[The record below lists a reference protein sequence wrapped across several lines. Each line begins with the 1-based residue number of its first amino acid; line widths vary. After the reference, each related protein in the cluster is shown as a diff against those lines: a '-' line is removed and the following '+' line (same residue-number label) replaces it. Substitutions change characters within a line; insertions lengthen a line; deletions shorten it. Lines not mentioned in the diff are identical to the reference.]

1 MILVYN
7 LSNADRT
14 ASDVE
19 VQAKGKHGI
28 FNIYKVLKEKGHF
41 TCIEDQF
48 FFKFAKGTNPS
59 YILHNGSVFT

>member
-7 LSNADRT
+7 LSNADMT

-28 FNIYKVLKEKGHF
+28 FNIYKVIREKERSFDMH
-41 TCIEDQF
+41 
-48 FFKFAKGTNPS
+48 
-59 YILHNGSVFT
+59 